1 MIAKTS
7 NKEEED
13 MKCISREIAEYIYE
27 VKLGDETIVYAPIL
41 HTAKLTTSGI
51 RGVDSDIPVEELS
64 ANSREFVENG
74 GAHILRPVRSPCD
87 IDNMVILPNY
97 KCNFSCSYCYAAK
110 GRSNE
115 EIDIKTLDAAM
126 DWFLDKNR
134 IPEKDLYIFIVGG
147 GEPVMS
153 WGIIEEIVK
162 KVSEARNFRKRKVA
176 LAMTTNGSLI
186 NEERARFLAGTDI
199 MVNVSFEVIR
209 DVQNRQR
216 GMCDEVEHGIEALQ
230 RAGARFAIRATVSPL
245 NVDRM
250 PEMVDIVLR
259 RFPHVKRLN
268 LEAMLAGKGVF
279 SSADS
284 LRNFLERFRV
294 GFAEACMRGKNNGLK
309 VISAAAR
316 QDLTMLKD
324 RFCKGDLCLTPR
336 GDVSICRRFS
346 SPNED
351 NFLHTVFG
359 HVEDGCLRVDEEAY
373 HRALEFSLD
382 KRNQCKQCF
391 LRWHCGGLCLS
402 QQTMFPPDY
411 YDVICDFARE
421 EGFECLK
428 RLASNGGL
436 QEGVPA
442 LSQQQS
448 EMARSDKRNK
458 EEQ

>member
-1 MIAKTS
+1 MKNI
-7 NKEEED
+7 
-13 MKCISREIAEYIYE
+13 KCISREIAEYVYE
-27 VKLGDETIVYAPIL
+27 VKFGDETIVYAPIL
-41 HTAKLTTSGI
+41 QTAKFTTSGI
-51 RGVDSDIPVEELS
+51 RGVDGDIPAEELS
-64 ANSREFVENG
+64 ARSRELVKKDDP
-74 GAHILRPVRSPCD
+74 HILRPARSPYD
-87 IDNMVILPNY
+87 MDNMVILPNY
-97 KCNFSCSYCYAAK
+97 KCNFRCSYCYAAK

-115 EIDIKTLDAAM
+115 EIDIKALDAAM
-126 DWFLDKNR
+126 DWFLNKNR
-134 IPEKDLYIFIVGG
+134 VPGKDLYIFIVGG

-162 KVSEARNFRKRKVA
+162 KVSEARKFRKRKIA

-245 NVDRM
+245 SVNRM
-250 PEMVDIVLR
+250 SEMVDIVLH
-259 RFPHVKRLN
+259 RFPLVRRLN
-268 LEAMLAGKGVF
+268 LEAILAGREVF
-279 SSADS
+279 GSADS
-284 LRNFLERFRV
+284 LRSFLERFRD
-294 GFAEACMRGKNNGLK
+294 GFVEALRRGGDNGLK

-442 LSQQQS
+442 LPQQQP
-448 EMARSDKRNK
+448 EMARSGNQNRN
-458 EEQ
+458 EQ

>member
-1 MIAKTS
+1 MKNI
-7 NKEEED
+7 
-13 MKCISREIAEYIYE
+13 KCISREIAEYIYE
-27 VKLGDETIVYAPIL
+27 VKLGDETVVYAPIL
-41 HTAKLTTSGI
+41 HTAKLTTSGM
-51 RGVDSDIPVEELS
+51 RGVDSNIPVEELS
-64 ANSREFVENG
+64 VRSRELVENG
-74 GAHILRPVRSPCD
+74 GAHILRPARSPRG

-162 KVSEARNFRKRKVA
+162 KVSDARNFRERKVA

-186 NEERARFLAGTDI
+186 NEERARFLADADI

-209 DVQNRQR
+209 EVQNRQR
-216 GMCDEVEHGIEALQ
+216 GMCDEVEHGIEVLQ

-259 RFPHVKRLN
+259 RFPHVRRLN
-268 LEAMLAGKGVF
+268 LEAMLAGKEVF
-279 SSADS
+279 GSADS
-284 LRNFLERFRV
+284 LRNFLEEFRD
-294 GFAEACMRGKNNGLK
+294 GFAEARMRGSNNGLK

-316 QDLTMLKD
+316 MDLTMLKD
-324 RFCKGDLCLTPR
+324 RFCQGDLCLTPR

-346 SPNED
+346 SPNEE
-351 NFLHTVFG
+351 NFHHTVFG
-359 HVEDGCLRVDEEAY
+359 HVENGRLEVDEEEY
-373 HRALEFSLD
+373 HRALEFSLAD
-382 KRNQCKQCF
+382 RRRCRECF

-411 YDVICDFARE
+411 YDVLCDFARE
-421 EGFECLK
+421 EGFGCLK
-428 RLASNGGL
+428 RCVASRGI
-436 QEGVPA
+436 QQGVPA
-442 LSQQQS
+442 LSEQQS